1 MQFTRKK
8 KGFSLNIIDGANLDI
23 GIFQYCLDPESEVIL
38 SNPTLAEIL
47 GYSFEKGFIKEN
59 LRNLFIKPLDREL
72 FLTILNRNK
81 SVKSFEVVLKKKDG
95 QPLWVTITAHLTP
108 SPNKKERWIEGII
121 QNISAQK
128 RIAGKLTMER
138 DFFENLLDNIPDA
151 VYFKDR
157 DNKIIK
163 VNTFYIQ
170 GTGLKAEEIIGKTD
184 FDFFPKKQAE
194 DMFQDDNTVLN
205 TGKPI
210 VGKIE
215 KTLLSDGRWNQVITT
230 KIPMRD
236 NFGKIIG
243 TMGITRDMTAYANLE
258 QQRLS
263 MMISAL
269 EVLGKALEMRD
280 PYTFSHTRN
289 VAGISEKI
297 ANVLG
302 WDENRLL
309 AIKLAGELHDL
320 GKISIPLD
328 ILNKPGEL
336 NALEYRLIQEHV
348 ENCYNLIKDIDFPFP
363 LADIIYQHH
372 ERLDGSGY
380 PRGLKG
386 DEIVIE
392 AKILA
397 VSDVLEAMTHHRPYR
412 EAKGL
417 EKACEELQKG
427 KGIKYDTE
435 IVNIIFDLIKNGN
448 EKRFWLNN

>member
-1 MQFTRKK
+1 MRKK
-8 KGFSLNIIDGANLDI
+8 KKFCLNINDSNILNI
-23 GIFQYCLDPESEVIL
+23 GLFQYCLAPESEVIL

-47 GYSFEKGFIKEN
+47 GYSFEKGLIREKFC
-59 LRNLFIKPLDREL
+59 NLFGKSLDREL
-72 FLTILNRNK
+72 FLTILNRGK
-81 SVKSFEVVLKKKDG
+81 RVKSFEVILKKKDG
-95 QPLWVTITAHLTP
+95 QDLWVAITAHLMP
-108 SPNKKERWIEGII
+108 SVRKKERWVEGVI
-121 QNISAQK
+121 QDISAQK
-128 RIAGKLTMER
+128 KIADKLNMER
-138 DFFENLLDNIPDA
+138 NFFENLLDNIPDA
-151 VYFKDR
+151 IYFKDR
-157 DNKIIK
+157 NNKIIK
-163 VNTFYIQ
+163 INNFYIQ

-184 FDFFPKKQAE
+184 FDFFPPEQAKN
-194 DMFQDDNTVLN
+194 MFEDDNKVLN

-215 KTLLSDGRWNQVITT
+215 KTLLSNGRWNQVITT
-230 KIPMRD
+230 KIPMHD
-236 NFGKIIG
+236 SVGNIIG

-258 QQRLS
+258 QQRLN
-263 MMISAL
+263 MMINTM

-289 VAGISEKI
+289 VAGIAERI
-297 ANVLG
+297 ANAIE
-302 WDENRLL
+302 WDENQLL

-328 ILNKPGEL
+328 ILNKPGKL
-336 NALEYRLIQEHV
+336 NNLEYRLIQEHV

-386 DEIVIE
+386 DEILLE

-417 EKACEELQKG
+417 KKACQELQKG

-435 IVNIIFDLIKNGN
+435 IVDVLFDLIKKGG
-448 EKRFWLNN
+448 EKELWPTD

>member
-1 MQFTRKK
+1 MRFMRKK
-8 KGFSLNIIDGANLDI
+8 KNFCLNITDGSNLNI
-23 GIFQYCLDPESEVIL
+23 GLFQYCLAPEGEVIL

-47 GYSFEKGFIKEN
+47 GYSFEKGFIREKFC
-59 LRNLFIKPLDREL
+59 NLFIKPLDREL
-72 FLTILNRNK
+72 FLAILNRSK
-81 SVKSFEVVLKKKDG
+81 SVKSFEVVLKKRDG
-95 QPLWVTITAHLTP
+95 QPLWVAITAHLMP
-108 SPNKKERWIEGII
+108 SVSKKGRWVEGVILD
-121 QNISAQK
+121 ISAQK
-128 RIAGKLTMER
+128 MIADKLTMER
-138 DFFENLLDNIPDA
+138 NFFENLLDNIPDA
-151 VYFKDR
+151 VYFKDCN
-157 DNKIIK
+157 NKIIK
-163 VNTFYIQ
+163 INSFYIQ

-184 FDFFPKKQAE
+184 FDFFPPEQAK
-194 DMFQDDNTVLN
+194 DMFEDDNKVLN
-205 TGKPI
+205 TGKPV

-236 NFGKIIG
+236 SFGNIIG

-258 QQRLS
+258 QQRLN

-289 VAGISEKI
+289 VAGIAEGI

-348 ENCYNLIKDIDFPFP
+348 ENCYNLIKDIEFPFP
-363 LADIIYQHH
+363 LANIIYQHH

-417 EKACEELQKG
+417 KKACKELYEG
-427 KGIKYDTE
+427 RGIKYDAE
-435 IVNIIFDLIKNGN
+435 IVDILLDLIKKGDKK
-448 EKRFWLNN
+448 EFWLNS

>member
-1 MQFTRKK
+1 MRFMRKK
-8 KGFSLNIIDGANLDI
+8 KTLCLNINDTNNLNI
-23 GIFQYCLDPESEVIL
+23 GLFQYCLTPEGEVIL

-47 GYSFEKGFIKEN
+47 GYSFEKGFIGEKFC
-59 LRNLFIKPLDREL
+59 NLFVKPVDREL

-81 SVKSFEVVLKKKDG
+81 SVKSFEVVLKKKDS
-95 QPLWVTITAHLTP
+95 QPLWVTITAHLIP
-108 SPNKKERWIEGII
+108 SSSRKERWIEGVI
-121 QNISAQK
+121 QDISAQK
-128 RIAGKLTMER
+128 KIADKLTLER
-138 DFFENLLDNIPDA
+138 NFFENLLDNIPDA

-157 DNKIIK
+157 NNKIIK
-163 VNTFYIQ
+163 VNDFYIQ

-184 FDFFPKKQAE
+184 FDFFAPEQAKN
-194 DMFQDDNTVLN
+194 MFEDDNQVLN

-215 KTLLSDGRWNQVITT
+215 KIMLGNGHWNQVITT
-230 KIPMRD
+230 KIPMHD
-236 NFGKIIG
+236 NFGNIIG

-258 QQRLS
+258 QQRLN

-289 VAGISEKI
+289 VAGIAKEI
-297 ANVLG
+297 AKALG
-302 WDENRLL
+302 WDEDRLL

-328 ILNKPGEL
+328 ILNKPGKL

-348 ENCYNLIKDIDFPFP
+348 ENCYNLIKDIEFPFP

-380 PRGLKG
+380 PRGLK
-386 DEIVIE
+386 EEKIVIE

-412 EAKGL
+412 AAKGL
-417 EKACEELQKG
+417 DKACEELEKE

-435 IVNIIFDLIKNGN
+435 IVNILFDLIKKGDK
-448 EKRFWLNN
+448 EKFWLNG

>member
-1 MQFTRKK
+1 MPFMRKK
-8 KGFSLNIIDGANLDI
+8 KNFCLNINDNNSLNVGL
-23 GIFQYCLDPESEVIL
+23 FQYCLTPEGEVIL
-38 SNPTLAEIL
+38 ANPTLAEIL
-47 GYSFEKGFIKEN
+47 GYSFEKGFIREKFC
-59 LRNLFIKPLDREL
+59 NLFVKPLDREL
-72 FLTILNRNK
+72 FFTILNRNK
-81 SVKSFEVVLKKKDG
+81 SIKSFEVVLKKKDS
-95 QPLWVTITAHLTP
+95 QPLWVIITAHLVP
-108 SPNKKERWIEGII
+108 SSSKKEPWIEGVI
-121 QNISAQK
+121 QDISAQK
-128 RIAGKLTMER
+128 RIADRLTLEKN
-138 DFFENLLDNIPDA
+138 FFENLLDNIPDA
-151 VYFKDR
+151 IYFKDR
-157 DNKIIK
+157 SNKIMK
-163 VNTFYIQ
+163 VNSFYIQ
-170 GTGLKAEEIIGKTD
+170 GTGLKVEEIIGKTD
-184 FDFFPKKQAE
+184 FDFFPPEQARN
-194 DMFQDDNTVLN
+194 MFEDDNQVLN

-215 KTLLSDGRWNQVITT
+215 KTLLGDGRWNQVITT
-230 KIPMRD
+230 KIPMQD
-236 NFGKIIG
+236 NSGNIIG

-258 QQRLS
+258 QQRLH

-289 VAGISEKI
+289 VAGIAGEI
-297 ANVLG
+297 AKALG
-302 WDENRLL
+302 WNENRLL
-309 AIKLAGELHDL
+309 TIKLAGELHDL

-348 ENCYNLIKDIDFPFP
+348 KNCYNLIKDIEFPFP

-380 PRGLKG
+380 PRGLKE
-386 DEIVIE
+386 DKIVIE

-417 EKACEELQKG
+417 NKACQELEKE

-435 IVNIIFDLIKNGN
+435 IVNILFDLI
-448 EKRFWLNN
+448 EKGEKGEFWLNG

>member
-1 MQFTRKK
+1 MRFMRKK
-8 KGFSLNIIDGANLDI
+8 KNFCLNINDSNNLNI
-23 GIFQYCLDPESEVIL
+23 GFFHYCLAPEGEVIL
-38 SNPTLAEIL
+38 SNSTLAEIL
-47 GYSFEKGFIKEN
+47 GYSFKKGFIKEKFCS
-59 LRNLFIKPLDREL
+59 LFLKPLDREL
-72 FLTILNRNK
+72 FLKILNRNK
-81 SVKSFEVVLKKKDG
+81 RVKAFEVILKKKDN
-95 QPLWVTITAHLTP
+95 QPLWVTITAHLIP
-108 SPNKKERWIEGII
+108 SASKKERWLEGVI
-121 QNISAQK
+121 QDISAQK
-128 RIAGKLTMER
+128 RIANKLSMER
-138 DFFENLLDNIPDA
+138 NFFENLLDNIPDA
-151 VYFKDR
+151 IYFKDCN
-157 DNKIIK
+157 NKIIK
-163 VNTFYIQ
+163 VNNFYIQ
-170 GTGLKAEEIIGKTD
+170 GTGLKVEEILGKTD
-184 FDFFPKKQAE
+184 FDFFPPEQAKNMLE
-194 DMFQDDNTVLN
+194 DDNKVLN
-205 TGKPI
+205 TGKPL

-215 KTLLSDGRWNQVITT
+215 KTLLGNGHWNQVITT

-258 QQRLS
+258 QQRLN
-263 MMISAL
+263 MLISAL

-289 VAGISEKI
+289 VAGIAGEI

-302 WDENRLL
+302 WDSNRLL

-348 ENCYNLIKDIDFPFP
+348 ENCYNLIKDIEFPFP
-363 LADIIYQHH
+363 LANIIYQHH

-417 EKACEELQKG
+417 EKACKELQEG
-427 KGIKYDTE
+427 RGIKYDAE
-435 IVNIIFDLIKNGN
+435 IVDILLDLI
-448 EKRFWLNN
+448 EKGGKKKFWLNN

>member
-1 MQFTRKK
+1 MGFMRKK
-8 KGFSLNIIDGANLDI
+8 KTFCLNTNESNILNI
-23 GIFQYCLDPESEVIL
+23 GIFQYCLVPEGQIIL
-38 SNPTLAEIL
+38 SNSTLAEIL
-47 GYSFEKGFIKEN
+47 GYSFEKGFIRDKFCD
-59 LRNLFIKPLDREL
+59 LFIKPLDREL
-72 FLTILNRNK
+72 FLMILNRNK

-95 QPLWVTITAHLTP
+95 QPLWVTITAHLVA
-108 SPNKKERWIEGII
+108 SASKKERWVEGVI

-128 RIAGKLTMER
+128 KIADKLTMEKN
-138 DFFENLLDNIPDA
+138 FFENLLDNIPDA
-151 VYFKDR
+151 IYFKDR
-157 DNKIIK
+157 NNKIIK
-163 VNTFYIQ
+163 VNNFYIK

-184 FDFFPKKQAE
+184 FDFFPPDQAK
-194 DMFQDDNTVLN
+194 DMFKDDNKVLN

-215 KTLLSDGRWNQVITT
+215 KTLLGDGCWNQVITT

-236 NFGKIIG
+236 NLGNIIG

-258 QQRLS
+258 QQRLG

-289 VAGISEKI
+289 VAGIAEKI
-297 ANVLG
+297 AKALG
-302 WDENRLL
+302 WDENRRL

-336 NALEYRLIQEHV
+336 NTLEYRLIQEHV
-348 ENCYNLIKDIDFPFP
+348 KNCYNLIKDIEFPFP

-386 DEIVIE
+386 DEIVLE
-392 AKILA
+392 ARILA

-412 EAKGL
+412 AAKGL
-417 EKACEELQKG
+417 EKALEELQKG
-427 KGIKYDTE
+427 RGIKYDSE
-435 IVNIIFDLIKNGN
+435 IVAILFDLIKKGGKK
-448 EKRFWLNN
+448 ELWLNS